1 MLHRHPYTRQR
12 IWTQPL
18 AHAIIIL
25 GAVIMVY
32 PVLWLVTASFK
43 PLNETFTNSGF
54 FPKTWT
60 LDNYVQGW
68 SALDYTFD
76 VFFVNSFIVCLGA
89 VIGNVISCSMAAYAF
104 ARVRFKFKGFWFMLM
119 LGTIMLPYNVI
130 VVPQYVLFKDL
141 GWINTFLPL
150 IVPKFLATD
159 TFFIFLLVQFIR
171 AIPRDLDDAAK
182 IDGCSHFQMYLR
194 IILPLATPA
203 LATTAIFT
211 FIWTW
216 SDFFTQLIFLD
227 DQATYTVP
235 VALRTFLDSSGVSAY
250 GQLFAISV
258 ISLIPILGFF
268 IAFQRLLI
276 EGVATSGI
284 KG

>member
-1 MLHRHPYTRQR
+1 MLQRQSYTRQR

-18 AHAIIIL
+18 MHAIIIL

-32 PVLWLVTASFK
+32 PVIWLVTASFK
-43 PLNETFTNSGF
+43 PLNETFTNSGL
-54 FPKTWT
+54 FPRSWT

-89 VIGNVISCSMAAYAF
+89 VLGNLISCSMAAYAF

-119 LGTIMLPYNVI
+119 LGTIMLPYNVV
-130 VVPQYVLFKDL
+130 VVPQYVLFKDF

-182 IDGCSHFQMYLR
+182 IDGCSHVQMYLR

>member
-1 MLHRHPYTRQR
+1 
-12 IWTQPL
+12 
-18 AHAIIIL
+18 
-25 GAVIMVY
+25 MVY
-32 PVLWLVTASFK
+32 PVIWLLSASFQ
-43 PLNETFTNSGF
+43 PMDEIFQGAHLL
-54 FPKTWT
+54 PKTWT
-60 LDNYVQGW
+60 LDNYIQGW
-68 SALDYTFD
+68 TALDYSFD
-76 VFFVNSFIVCLGA
+76 VFFLNSFLVCVGA
-89 VIGNVISCSMAAYAF
+89 VLGNVISCSMAAYAF
-104 ARVRFKFKGFWFMLM
+104 ARLRFKFKPFWFLLM

-130 VVPQYVLFKDL
+130 VVPQYILFKNF
-141 GWINTFLPL
+141 GWINSFLPL

-159 TFFIFLLVQFIR
+159 AFFIFLLVQFIR

-182 IDGCSHFQMYLR
+182 IDGCGYFQMYLR
-194 IILPLATPA
+194 IILPLAAPA

-227 DQATYTVP
+227 DQSVYTVP
-235 VALRTFLDSSGVSAY
+235 VALRTFLDSTGVSNY

-258 ISLIPILGFF
+258 LSLIPIFGFF
-268 IAFQRLLI
+268 LAFQKLLI

>member
-1 MLHRHPYTRQR
+1 MFYQRGYTKQK

-18 AHAIIIL
+18 IHAVIIL
-25 GAVIMVY
+25 GAVLMLY
-32 PVLWLVTASFK
+32 PVLWLLSASFK
-43 PLNETFTNSGF
+43 PLNETFSTGSLL
-54 FPKTWT
+54 PQTWV
-60 LDNYVQGW
+60 LDNYAQGW

-76 VFFVNSFIVCLGA
+76 VFFVNSLIVCIGA
-89 VIGNVISCSMAAYAF
+89 VVGNVISCSLTAYAF
-104 ARVRFKFKGFWFMLM
+104 ARINFKFKAFWFILM

-130 VVPQYVLFKDL
+130 VVPQYVLFKNF
-141 GWINTFLPL
+141 GWVNTFLPL
-150 IVPKFLATD
+150 VVPKFLATD
-159 TFFIFLLVQFIR
+159 AFFIFLLVQFIR

-182 IDGCSHFQMYLR
+182 LDGCGHLQMYLR
-194 IILPLATPA
+194 IILPLTLPA

-216 SDFFTQLIFLD
+216 SDFFTQLIFLN
-227 DQATYTVP
+227 DQSVYTVP

-276 EGVATSGI
+276 EGIATSGI

>member
-1 MLHRHPYTRQR
+1 MLHHHPYTRQK

-18 AHAIIIL
+18 IHAIIIL

-32 PVLWLVTASFK
+32 PVIWLITASFK
-43 PLNETFTNSGF
+43 PLNETFNNAGL

-119 LGTIMLPYNVI
+119 LGTIMLPYNVV
-130 VVPQYVLFKDL
+130 VVPQYVLFKDF
-141 GWINTFLPL
+141 GWVNTFLPL

-182 IDGCSHFQMYLR
+182 IDGCNHVQMYLR

-216 SDFFTQLIFLD
+216 SDFFTQLIFLN

-268 IAFQRLLI
+268 ITFQRLLI
-276 EGVATSGI
+276 EGAATPGI